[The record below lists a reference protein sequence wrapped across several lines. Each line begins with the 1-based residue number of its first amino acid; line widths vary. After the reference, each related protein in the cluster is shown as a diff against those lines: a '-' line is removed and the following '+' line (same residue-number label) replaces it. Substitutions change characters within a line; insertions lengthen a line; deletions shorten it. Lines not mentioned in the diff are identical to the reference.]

1 MKNIARWVSYW
12 LQKLFVIRCPYCNH
26 LLPSTTHLRKCSERY
41 KQALKYRRRQRDM
54 QLIAQAATKSIESE
68 LVRTSKEKRK

>member
-1 MKNIARWVSYW
+1 MKNLARWVSYW

-26 LLPSTTHLRKCSERY
+26 LLPSTTHLQKCSERY

-54 QLIAQAATKSIESE
+54 QLIAQAATKSIENE
-68 LVRTSKEKRK
+68 LVRTAKERRK

>member
-1 MKNIARWVSYW
+1 MKNIIQWIVHYIDNIFI
-12 LQKLFVIRCPYCNH
+12 LRCPYCNQW
-26 LLPSTTHLRKCSERY
+26 LPSTKHLGKCAERY
-41 KQALKYRRRQRDM
+41 KQAVKYRRRQRDM